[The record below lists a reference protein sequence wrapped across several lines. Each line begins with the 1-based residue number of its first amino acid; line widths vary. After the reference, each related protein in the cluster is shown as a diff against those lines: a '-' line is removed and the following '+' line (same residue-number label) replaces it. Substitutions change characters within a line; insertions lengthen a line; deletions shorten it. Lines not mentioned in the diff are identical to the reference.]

1 MTDKPNH
8 TCPHIDMTTIE
19 QLIDT
24 IMQLKGVAEQALE
37 LVDEY
42 SGGESETAEELRD
55 ELQLILDDHH
65 SRD

>member
-24 IMQLKGVAEQALE
+24 IMQLKGVAERALE

-42 SGGESETAEELRD
+42 GCELEASEELRD
-55 ELQLILDDHH
+55 ELQLILDNHH
-65 SRD
+65 AND

>member
-8 TCPHIDMTTIE
+8 NCPHIDMTTIE

-55 ELQLILDDHH
+55 ELQLILDNHH
-65 SRD
+65 AND

>member
-1 MTDKPNH
+1 
-8 TCPHIDMTTIE
+8 MTTIE

-24 IMQLKGVAEQALE
+24 IMQLKDVAEQALE

-55 ELQLILDDHH
+55 ELQKILDDHH

>member
-1 MTDKPNH
+1 
-8 TCPHIDMTTIE
+8 MTTIE

-55 ELQLILDDHH
+55 ELQLILDNHH
-65 SRD
+65 AND